1 MNLFVLGYVFISLV
15 LAGIVFVFLGT
26 CNWKKP
32 VCLLGTVLIA
42 IGLIGILGNIHFSHK
57 IEKHEQP
64 NEYVIRY
71 QDLDE

>member
-1 MNLFVLGYVFISLV
+1 MNLSVLGYIFISLV
-15 LAGIVFVFLGT
+15 LAGIILMFLGT
-26 CNWKKP
+26 FDWKKP

-42 IGLIGILGNIHFSHK
+42 IGLIGILGDIHFSHK

-64 NEYVIRY
+64 NEYVIQY